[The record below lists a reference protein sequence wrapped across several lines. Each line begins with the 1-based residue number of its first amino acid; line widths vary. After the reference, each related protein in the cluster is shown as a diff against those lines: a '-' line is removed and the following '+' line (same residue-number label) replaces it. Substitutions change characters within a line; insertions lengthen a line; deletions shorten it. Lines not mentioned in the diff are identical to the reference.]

1 MKVLFQLTELD
12 PIFGGPTYSVPLQA
26 YGVSEQGVDTSFLTF
41 ENNSD
46 YCDRL
51 VKGGVNIQYV
61 ERPSNFISRYLY
73 APIKRYLSSHNNY
86 DIYHSHGVWLLCNH
100 WHASYSRKFG
110 KAYVLNPRG
119 DLQVKS
125 MSYNRWKQFKKMIAW
140 NLYAFKDVNRASCI
154 IATSEQ
160 ERDAIRRLK
169 ITAPIAVVPNGI
181 DLSQFP
187 DNIAHHHNDKK
198 VAMFLGRVN
207 PIKGL
212 DYLIDAWASLPKEI
226 LERWELHIAGNSDP
240 VDYIQTLQAQV
251 AQHNLQDNI
260 KFVGQVVGDEKIKK
274 YCNTD
279 LFILPS
285 HNENFSNVVAE
296 ALMCGCPIIT
306 TQGTPWKSAV
316 DNKFG
321 WWIPLSRKNLTET
334 IMSAASLSDEERWQM
349 GQRGRN
355 FIVDNYSL
363 PTVSMKIKT
372 LYKWVLGQGSKPD
385 FVQTVK

>member
-1 MKVLFQLTELD
+1 M
-12 PIFGGPTYSVPLQA
+12 
-26 YGVSEQGVDTSFLTF
+26 
-41 ENNSD
+41 
-46 YCDRL
+46 
-51 VKGGVNIQYV
+51 
-61 ERPSNFISRYLY
+61 
-73 APIKRYLSSHNNY
+73 
-86 DIYHSHGVWLLCNH
+86 
-100 WHASYSRKFG
+100 
-110 KAYVLNPRG
+110 
-119 DLQVKS
+119 
-125 MSYNRWKQFKKMIAW
+125 
-140 NLYAFKDVNRASCI
+140 
-154 IATSEQ
+154 
-160 ERDAIRRLK
+160 
-169 ITAPIAVVPNGI
+169 
-181 DLSQFP
+181 
-187 DNIAHHHNDKK
+187 
-198 VAMFLGRVN
+198 
-207 PIKGL
+207 
-212 DYLIDAWASLPKEI
+212 
-226 LERWELHIAGNSDP
+226 
-240 VDYIQTLQAQV
+240 

-334 IMSAASLSDEERWQM
+334 IMSATSLSDEERWQM